1 MDLGNKVCHWEKE
14 SLTQTVKTTIFNQVI
29 GKKTYTVE
37 IPQTRVETIIN
48 KVDRLLDKEDLIGAK
63 STLEP
68 FILTKRKKNTK
79 KG

>member
-1 MDLGNKVCHWEKE
+1 
-14 SLTQTVKTTIFNQVI
+14 LTQTVKTTIFNQVI

-68 FILTKRKKNTK
+68 FILTKRKKITK

>member
-1 MDLGNKVCHWEKE
+1 MDLGNKVFHWEKE

-68 FILTKRKKNTK
+68 FILTKRKKITK

>member
-1 MDLGNKVCHWEKE
+1 MDLGNKVRHWEKE
-14 SLTQTVKTTIFNQVI
+14 SLTSQVKTTIFNQVI

-37 IPQTRVETIIN
+37 IPQTRVESVIN
-48 KVDRLLDKEDLIGAK
+48 KVDRLLDKEDLISAK

-68 FILTKRKKNTK
+68 YILNKRKKSTK